1 MTVNNNSERT
11 IRVGVS
17 SCLLG
22 QTVRFDGGHKHD
34 RRVTDELGDYFA
46 WVPVCPEIEL
56 GLGAPREAL
65 RLVQADDGLRMQTS
79 KTGRDLTERMV
90 GYADQ
95 RVEGLRSWNLR
106 GYILKK
112 DSPTCGME
120 RVKVYN
126 KHNIPERSGVGL
138 YVQSLLAAY
147 PNLPVE
153 EEGRL
158 NDPPL
163 RENFVT
169 RVFAYD
175 RWLRMRE
182 NGARVRDLVQFHTA
196 HKMLLLAHRPDAL
209 KRLGQWVAEAGE
221 RNLDAVLDRYEAVFM
236 DTLSNVATRKRHVN
250 ALQHLAGFLKR
261 TLSHDAKTELHEVI
275 ADYARGWVP
284 LVAPMT
290 LLKHHLK
297 QLSHSWASAQLYLE
311 PYPRALRLRNQI

>member
-1 MTVNNNSERT
+1 MTNNRAET

-22 QTVRFDGGHKHD
+22 QSVRFDGGHKHD
-34 RRVTDELGDYFA
+34 RRITDELGDYLA

-65 RLVQADDGLRMQTS
+65 RLVQAEDGVRMQTS
-79 KTGRDLTERMV
+79 KTGRDLTEQM
-90 GYADQ
+90 ADHADK
-95 RVEGLRSWNLR
+95 RVEGLRDWQLR

-126 KHNIPERSGVGL
+126 ADNIPERSGVGL
-138 YVQSLLAAY
+138 YARSLLSAY

-158 NDPPL
+158 NDPAL

-182 NGARVRDLVQFHTA
+182 TGAQTRDLVRFHTQ
-196 HKMLLLAHRPDAL
+196 HKMLMLAHRPDAL
-209 KRLGQWVAEAGE
+209 KRLGRLVAEAGE
-221 RNLDAVLDRYEAVFM
+221 RDLDDVLDRYEASFM
-236 DTLSNVATRKRHVN
+236 DALSNVATRKRHVN

-261 TLSHDAKTELHEVI
+261 TLSRDDRSELHGLI
-275 ADYARGWVP
+275 RDYARGWVP

-297 QLSHSWASAQLYLE
+297 QLSHPWANAQLYLE
-311 PYPRALRLRNQI
+311 PYPRALRLRNEI